1 MTADTTVAGTAASH
15 PTANPSLPAEVP
27 SKRPRVLG
35 SALPIAL
42 LVAGVIFMGLAYTT
56 SSTVAVGVYS
66 LCLLLCLILAGL
78 HVGAAMALSGVYA
91 IWVIYGFE
99 GLVSAL
105 KNTPYDSASG
115 WSISVLPMFI
125 FMGFLLWRSSI
136 TNKLY
141 SGAGVWLNW
150 MPGGLAVTTKVA
162 GAAMGASSGSSVG
175 IAYALGRIALPEMLR
190 AGYPKRIALTSVLM
204 AGSGGQL
211 IPPSIIMVVYAGI
224 AGTSVGQQLLA
235 GLLPGLVLV
244 GAYIL
249 YLIVTSLIMKSKFDI
264 RETPKATWADRR
276 KSLGDLWQVPLVIVL
291 VVGGLYSGFFTATE
305 AGAFGAFVSLIML
318 LVYRRNESGRALWDA
333 IRDSLASTGSIFLLL
348 AGSTVLARS
357 LSLTGVTQAATDAL
371 AESDLTRIQFL
382 LALIVFYIVLGL
394 FLDPIAMIL
403 LTVPLLLPVMPAFG
417 IEPLWFGAFIVLL
430 GELAVITPP
439 VGVLL
444 YVIFRVAQSPEVNLG
459 QRITIT
465 DVMRASVT
473 FIPITIVVAL
483 VLILFPDLVTILPE
497 VSFAE

>member
-1 MTADTTVAGTAASH
+1 MTADTTAATAKPDA
-15 PTANPSLPAEVP
+15 PIATR
-27 SKRPRVLG
+27 RPRGPLG
-35 SALPIAL
+35 SAIPITL
-42 LVAGVIFMGLAYTT
+42 LVLGAMFMGLAYTT
-56 SSTVAVGVYS
+56 GSTVAVGAYS
-66 LCLLLCLILAGL
+66 LGLLLCLILTGL

-91 IWVIYGFE
+91 IWVIYGFG
-99 GLVSAL
+99 GLVAAL
-105 KNTPYDSASG
+105 ENTPYDSASN

-150 MPGGLAVTTKVA
+150 LPGGLAVTTKVA
-162 GAAMGASSGSSVG
+162 GAAMGAASGSSMG

-244 GAYIL
+244 ATYII
-249 YLIVTSLIMKSKFDI
+249 YLIASSMIMKSKFDI
-264 RETPKATWADRR
+264 KETSRATWADRR
-276 KSLGDLWQVPLVIVL
+276 KSLGDLWQVPLVILL

-318 LVYRRNESGRALWDA
+318 FAYRRKESGRALWEA

-348 AGSTVLARS
+348 AGSTVLARA

-371 AESDLTRIQFL
+371 AGSDITRVQFL
-382 LALIVFYIVLGL
+382 LVLILFYIALGL

-417 IEPLWFGAFIVLL
+417 IDPLWFGAFIVLL

-444 YVIFRVAQSPEVNLG
+444 YVIYRLSQSSEVNLG
-459 QRITIT
+459 QKITIT
-465 DVMRASVT
+465 DVMRAALA
-473 FIPITIVVAL
+473 FIPITVVVAL
-483 VLILFPDLVTILPE
+483 VLIFFPDLVTILPE
-497 VSFAE
+497 LSFAE

>member
-1 MTADTTVAGTAASH
+1 MTAATA
-15 PTANPSLPAEVP
+15 T
-27 SKRPRVLG
+27 PRAATSDAPGPLTPPRRFKAVG
-35 SALPIAL
+35 SIVPIAL
-42 LVAGVIFMGLAYTT
+42 LVVGAVFMLLAYTT
-56 SSTVAVGVYS
+56 TSTVAVGAYS
-66 LCLLLCLILAGL
+66 LGLLLCLILAGL

-91 IWVIYGFE
+91 IWVIYGFS

-105 KNTPYDSASG
+105 KNSPYDSASG

-150 MPGGLAVTTKVA
+150 LPGGLAVTTKVA

-211 IPPSIIMVVYAGI
+211 IPPSIIMVVYAGV
-224 AGTSVGQQLLA
+224 AGTSVGQQLLS

-244 GAYIL
+244 AAYIV
-249 YLIVTSLIMKSKFDI
+249 YLIVTSLIMRSKFDI
-264 RETPKATWADRR
+264 KETPKATWADRR
-276 KSLGDLWQVPLVIVL
+276 ASLGDLWQVPLVIVL

-318 LVYRRNESGRALWDA
+318 LIYRRKESGAALWDA
-333 IRDSLASTGSIFLLL
+333 IRESLASTGSIFLLL
-348 AGSTVLARS
+348 AGSTVLARA

-371 AESDLTRIQFL
+371 ANSDMTRIQFL
-382 LALIVFYIVLGL
+382 LALIVFYIILGL

-417 IEPLWFGAFIVLL
+417 IEPLWFGAFVVLL

-444 YVIFRVAQSPEVNLG
+444 YVIYRVAQDREVNLG
-459 QRITIT
+459 QRIAIT
-465 DVMRASVT
+465 DVMRASIT

-483 VLILFPDLVTILPE
+483 VLIFFPEVVTILPE
-497 VSFAE
+497 LSFAE

>member
-1 MTADTTVAGTAASH
+1 VGSI
-15 PTANPSLPAEVP
+15 VP
-27 SKRPRVLG
+27 IV
-35 SALPIAL
+35 L
-42 LVAGVIFMGLAYTT
+42 LVVGAVFMLLAYTT
-56 SSTVAVGVYS
+56 TSTVAVGAYS
-66 LCLLLCLILAGL
+66 LGLLLCLILAGL

-91 IWVIYGFE
+91 IWVIYGFG

-105 KNTPYDSASG
+105 KNPPYDSASG

-150 MPGGLAVTTKVA
+150 LPGGLAVTTKVA

-211 IPPSIIMVVYAGI
+211 IPPSIIMVVYAGV
-224 AGTSVGQQLLA
+224 AGTSVGQQLLS

-244 GAYIL
+244 AAYII
-249 YLIVTSLIMKSKFDI
+249 YLIVTSLIMRSKFDI
-264 RETPKATWADRR
+264 KETPKATWADRR
-276 KSLGDLWQVPLVIVL
+276 ASLGDLWQVPLVIVL

-318 LVYRRNESGRALWDA
+318 LVYRRKESGAALWDA
-333 IRDSLASTGSIFLLL
+333 IRESLASTGSIFLLL
-348 AGSTVLARS
+348 AGSTVLARA

-371 AESDLTRIQFL
+371 ANSNMTRIQFL
-382 LALIVFYIVLGL
+382 LALIVFYIILGL

-417 IEPLWFGAFIVLL
+417 IEPLWFGAFVVLL

-444 YVIFRVAQSPEVNLG
+444 YVIYRVAQDREVNLG
-459 QRITIT
+459 QKIAIT
-465 DVMRASVT
+465 DVMRASIT

-483 VLILFPDLVTILPE
+483 VLIFFPEVVTILPE
-497 VSFAE
+497 LSFAE